1 VAATFG
7 DSTIRNAIPY
17 WLEQIPYTEELT
29 TVAANSQQGIFGI
42 QGWNPTNNAETL
54 VFLDQIAATPIPGV
68 EWVIN
73 NDKTQG
79 RYDLGTWRDNWQPVT
94 VGRAA
99 YQNLSFNVINT
110 QSQAVTNL
118 RFAYRMTVWREP
130 IAVKVLRGIPLT
142 PEEKRIAQDLRLD
155 LNPAMM
161 RGTSPYPLEKVI
173 AETYGNRLVAAP
185 LNYALL
191 VQPTPTVQ
199 TFHHISTRPNQL
211 LVLRRVASDCNWEDA
226 VTLTVDR
233 DDNAGHVQV
242 NLAAAP
248 LDQPLEMFIPA
259 RNTLTFKISAG
270 VSGLGFIPIRLEVW
284 TIAVSTGLLV
294 RMGQLTQADMQQLY
308 GADAGTRF
316 YEHVKAG
323 LF

>member
-29 TVAANSQQGIFGI
+29 TVAATSQQGILAV
-42 QGWNPTNNAETL
+42 QGWNPSNNPETIL
-54 VFLDQIAATPIPGV
+54 FLDAIAATPIPGI
-68 EWVIN
+68 EWVVN

-79 RYDLGTWRDNWQPVT
+79 RYDLGTWRGNWEPVT

-99 YQNLSFNVINT
+99 YRNLSWNVINT
-110 QSQAVTNL
+110 TTQTVTNL

-130 IAVKVLRGIPLT
+130 IAVKVLRGIELT
-142 PEEKRIAQDLRLD
+142 AEERQIAQDLRLD

-161 RGTSPYPLEKVI
+161 RGTSPYPLDKVI
-173 AETYGNRLVAAP
+173 QETYANRQVAAP

-191 VQPTPTVQ
+191 VQPTTTVQ
-199 TFHHISTRPNQL
+199 TFHHLSTKPNQL
-211 LVLRRVASDCNWEDA
+211 LVLRAVASDCNWEDG

-233 DDNAGHVQV
+233 DDNTAHVQV

-248 LDQPLEMFIPA
+248 LDQPLSMFVPA
-259 RNTLTFKISAG
+259 RHTLTFKISATT
-270 VSGLGFIPIRLEVW
+270 STLGFIPIRLEVW

-294 RMGQLTQADMQQLY
+294 RLGQLTQADMQQLY